1 MELAKEYDSQRPHA
15 LDYYLK
21 ITDRT
26 EEEYEAT
33 LIETRKKSEYAIRLK
48 YK

>member
-26 EEEYEAT
+26 EDEYEVT
-33 LIETRKKSEYAIRLK
+33 LIKARKKSKYASKLK